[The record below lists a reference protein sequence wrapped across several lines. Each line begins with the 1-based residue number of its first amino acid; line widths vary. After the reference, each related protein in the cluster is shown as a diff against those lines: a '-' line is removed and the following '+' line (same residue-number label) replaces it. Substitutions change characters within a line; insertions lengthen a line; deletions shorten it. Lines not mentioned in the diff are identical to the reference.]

1 MDTTIDDASLGFI
14 VKQCIAKGNQRRK
27 RGKDKTR
34 NGAPH
39 KTPNGRNPPANNPRA
54 TSSGNLNDLEHVV
67 LLNPDPTGGMFP
79 FCPTT
84 MPQHNPHREGFQEP
98 KVEHRATSSHNNSDP
113 VLHQSYMESKLL
125 LQPLFD
131 KYVTSAEELAYV
143 TTLSVG
149 NLNALAKSVN
159 AMCSVQEDGTS
170 NSSAIPL
177 RYRIIQSNLPQSTK
191 MKILQRLDTGRS
203 SMGLNLNP
211 VDVKY
216 KQWVESALQIP
227 FGKQSGANVAS
238 NTIPESNVVQHMMDI
253 AKSLETNI
261 YGHDTTKQDL
271 LRRVL
276 SNGHPAP
283 LLLWGPP
290 GVGKTR
296 MIRKTMA
303 VASGRPFVEIPLG
316 GATNA
321 DFLRGSLYVY
331 EGSGPGRI
339 ARSLMTSGTMDPV
352 IFLDELDKVSSTPQG
367 QEIVSVLIQIVDG
380 MQNDSFEDR
389 YFADIP
395 IDLSKCHFV
404 FACNNFSNVD
414 PVLRDRLD
422 VVRVAGYS
430 KNDKK
435 HIMTKHLVPD
445 VCQEVGI
452 SIDEISLLE
461 SAQNEL
467 IDRTT
472 EEGVRRL
479 RELLRHTLQSVA
491 AAIQIASSEHQDQ
504 ARQVLGLDESLMA
517 VVQKSLRESQTVE
530 IDQSMVI
537 SALESRKG
545 AETDS
550 SDQANAMYM

>member
-1 MDTTIDDASLGFI
+1 MNDTIDDESLGFI
-14 VKQCIAKGNQRRK
+14 VKQCISKGNQRRK
-27 RGKDKTR
+27 GNKGGKGGKR
-34 NGAPH
+34 NTPR
-39 KTPNGRNPPANNPRA
+39 KQPNGRHPFSINPRPNSA
-54 TSSGNLNDLEHVV
+54 SNLNEMEHVV
-67 LLNPDPTGGMFP
+67 ILEAAPSGMFP
-79 FCPTT
+79 FRQTS
-84 MPQHNPHREGFQEP
+84 PQPPHRGGSHQDSKAEIRIP
-98 KVEHRATSSHNNSDP
+98 PSSRVDP
-113 VLHQSYMESKLL
+113 VHHQSYLENKLL

-131 KYVTSAEELAYV
+131 KHVTSSEELNYV
-143 TTLSVG
+143 SALSTD
-149 NLNALAKSVN
+149 NLNDLAKRVSD
-159 AMCSVQEDGTS
+159 MCSIQENGAS
-170 NSSAIPL
+170 NSSTIPL
-177 RYRIIQSNLPQSTK
+177 RYRIIQSELPEDAK
-191 MKILQRLDTGRS
+191 LKILQRLDTGRN

-216 KQWVESALQIP
+216 KQWVESVLQLP
-227 FGKQSGANVAS
+227 FGKQSGATATS
-238 NTIPESNVVQHMMDI
+238 DESPEPDPVQHMIEI

-276 SNGHPAP
+276 SNGHPSP

-296 MIRKTMA
+296 MVRKTMA
-303 VASGRPFVEIPLG
+303 LASGRPFVEIPLG

-339 ARSLMTSGTMDPV
+339 SRALMTSGTMDPV

-380 MQNDSFEDR
+380 MQNDTFEDR

-404 FACNNFSNVD
+404 FACNNFNNVD

-422 VVRVAGYS
+422 VVRVTGYS

-435 HIMTKHLVPD
+435 QIITKHLVPD

-452 SIDEISLLE
+452 STDKICLLE

-467 IDRTT
+467 IDHTS
-472 EEGVRRL
+472 EEGVRRV

-491 AAIQIASSEHQDQ
+491 AAIQIASSDHQVE
-504 ARQVLGLDESLMA
+504 ARQVLGLDKSL
-517 VVQKSLRESQTVE
+517 VDTVQKSLRENKIVE
-530 IDQSMVI
+530 IDRSMVI
-537 SALESRKG
+537 SVLESRKG
-545 AETDS
+545 AETS
-550 SDQANAMYM
+550 SSGQNNTMYM